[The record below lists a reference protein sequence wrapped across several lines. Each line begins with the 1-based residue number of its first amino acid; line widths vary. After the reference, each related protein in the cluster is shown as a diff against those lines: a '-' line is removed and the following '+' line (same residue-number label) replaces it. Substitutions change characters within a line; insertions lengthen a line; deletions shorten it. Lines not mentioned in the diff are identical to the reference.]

1 MKFTEYKNLSI
12 QDTLAKLQTR
22 PSGLTA
28 HEASERL
35 VKYGP
40 NVVVVQ
46 KTTWFGVFLRQL
58 KSPFFFLLFAAVVIT
73 FLLNEKIDSVL
84 ILVFIAINVILGFLQ
99 EYRSE
104 QAVSLLRKFISHKEK
119 VVRGGELQTID
130 ATDLVPGD
138 IIILDPGSIVP
149 ADIRLLESESLTL
162 DEEVLTGESIHVQK
176 YANYKDFGLLFSGTT
191 VLSGQGTGVVF
202 ATGADTEFGNIAKLT
217 TLAPKVSTFEKDLA
231 KFSKYILRLVVGTL
245 LVLMIINSLLKK
257 GEQSLSELMLFSVAL
272 AVSVIPEALPVVTTF
287 SLSQGSLKLARKKVV
302 VKRLSSI
309 EDLGGVEVLCTD
321 KTGTLTQNNL
331 EVKDMLTKDRE
342 KLLLFGNLAS
352 EALRTD
358 SFDSA
363 LWSALKSKNDYSG
376 FQQIS
381 FLPFDPF
388 RKRTASLVKKDNKNY
403 LISRGAPEEILKISK
418 KISSLHHQEVVKWL
432 KQKGL
437 TGHRVLAVA
446 YKPVKSTN
454 AKQISR
460 NEKNMQFLGLIAFSD
475 PLKSTAFDAVT
486 QANQLGVQIKILTG
500 DSLEVASAVA
510 MQVGIISDL
519 SKAMLGQD
527 FEKLDSL
534 GQHKAVNEIHVFARV
549 TPEQK
554 YKIIQLLEEKYEVGF
569 LGEGINDAPALKTAN
584 VSLVVESA
592 SDIARETADIILL
605 QKDLKVIIDGIKE
618 GRKVYANNKKYITAT
633 LSSNFGNFYAVGVA
647 SLLINYLPMLPLQI
661 LLVNLLSDFPMI
673 AVATDTVDDA
683 DIASP
688 KRYNLKTI
696 LIKATFLGVVSTLFD
711 FIFFASFST
720 ISASTLQT
728 SWFIGSILTELVFL
742 FSVRTNKLFLL
753 AKFPSKILVILTAMA
768 ATLTVLI
775 PFTSFGRSVFGF
787 TTLTSTNLFMIA
799 SIVLGYFL
807 TTEAAKLVFVRT
819 YQRLSTT
826 VAKH

>member
-1 MKFTEYKNLSI
+1 
-12 QDTLAKLQTR
+12 
-22 PSGLTA
+22 
-28 HEASERL
+28 
-35 VKYGP
+35 
-40 NVVVVQ
+40 
-46 KTTWFGVFLRQL
+46 
-58 KSPFFFLLFAAVVIT
+58 
-73 FLLNEKIDSVL
+73 
-84 ILVFIAINVILGFLQ
+84 
-99 EYRSE
+99 
-104 QAVSLLRKFISHKEK
+104 
-119 VVRGGELQTID
+119 
-130 ATDLVPGD
+130 
-138 IIILDPGSIVP
+138 
-149 ADIRLLESESLTL
+149 
-162 DEEVLTGESIHVQK
+162 
-176 YANYKDFGLLFSGTT
+176 
-191 VLSGQGTGVVF
+191 
-202 ATGADTEFGNIAKLT
+202 
-217 TLAPKVSTFEKDLA
+217 
-231 KFSKYILRLVVGTL
+231 
-245 LVLMIINSLLKK
+245 
-257 GEQSLSELMLFSVAL
+257 
-272 AVSVIPEALPVVTTF
+272 
-287 SLSQGSLKLARKKVV
+287 
-302 VKRLSSI
+302 
-309 EDLGGVEVLCTD
+309 
-321 KTGTLTQNNL
+321 
-331 EVKDMLTKDRE
+331 
-342 KLLLFGNLAS
+342 
-352 EALRTD
+352 
-358 SFDSA
+358 
-363 LWSALKSKNDYSG
+363 
-376 FQQIS
+376 
-381 FLPFDPF
+381 
-388 RKRTASLVKKDNKNY
+388 
-403 LISRGAPEEILKISK
+403 
-418 KISSLHHQEVVKWL
+418 
-432 KQKGL
+432 
-437 TGHRVLAVA
+437 
-446 YKPVKSTN
+446 
-454 AKQISR
+454 
-460 NEKNMQFLGLIAFSD
+460 
-475 PLKSTAFDAVT
+475 
-486 QANQLGVQIKILTG
+486 QIKILTG